1 VNKRNLERF
10 DLKAAIMFI
19 VAHFLSVFIYDSFV
33 VDDELLN
40 GSGVDLRAMQ
50 ASIYV
55 IIPMMILSKE
65 LKLASLA
72 VAGMYILSASE
83 WLLFDHGIELD
94 IQTYFYSH
102 FSGIID
108 TLDLIIIYLLGRD
121 SAIRIFNIVFDYCR
135 INNQTR
141 LFRRRTN
148 NNSVCNINL
157 SICYENIKNAKWCK

>member
-1 VNKRNLERF
+1 
-10 DLKAAIMFI
+10 MFI

-40 GSGVDLRAMQ
+40 GSGVDLRALQ

-65 LKLASLA
+65 LK
-72 VAGMYILSASE
+72 
-83 WLLFDHGIELD
+83 
-94 IQTYFYSH
+94 
-102 FSGIID
+102 
-108 TLDLIIIYLLGRD
+108 LIIIYLLGRD
-121 SAIRIFNIVFDYCR
+121 SAIRIFNIVFDYYR
-135 INNQTR
+135 LNNKTR

>member
-1 VNKRNLERF
+1 
-10 DLKAAIMFI
+10 MFI

-40 GSGVDLRAMQ
+40 GSGVDLRALQ

-94 IQTYFYSH
+94 IQAYFYSH

-121 SAIRIFNIVFDYCR
+121 SAIRIFNIVDVLIITVFVISIYLSAIR
-135 INNQTR
+135 ILKTR
-141 LFRRRTN
+141 N
-148 NNSVCNINL
+148 GANEGAN
-157 SICYENIKNAKWCK
+157 KHDK